1 MSLHYTSKHRLCDST
16 KATRQGWP
24 LKPHF
29 ERKDDLRRRDVHIQL
44 WLNEKEAEAL
54 SRNADRCRLTQS
66 AYLRHLI
73 MGYVPRE
80 APPLDYRAMMQQ
92 IYHVG
97 RSLNQIAAKAHV
109 LNVVD
114 TQRYDESV
122 RMLENAILKIEDA
135 VIVPQKMEKEGLLDD
150 CTAQES

>member
-1 MSLHYTSKHRLCDST
+1 MRLQYTSEHRLCDST
-16 KATRQGWP
+16 KAKEGQCP
-24 LKPHF
+24 CNPNLKGRLIL
-29 ERKDDLRRRDVHIQL
+29 RKRDVHVQL
-44 WLNEKEAEAL
+44 WLNQKEAETL
-54 SRNADRCRLTQS
+54 SLNADRCKLTQS

-73 MGYVPRE
+73 IGYVPRE
-80 APPLDYRAMMQQ
+80 APPPDYHAMMQQ

-97 RSLNQIAAKAHV
+97 RSLNQIATKAHV

-135 VIVPQKMEKEGLLDD
+135 VIVPQKMKKEELLDD

>member
-1 MSLHYTSKHRLCDST
+1 M
-16 KATRQGWP
+16 
-24 LKPHF
+24 
-29 ERKDDLRRRDVHIQL
+29 RKRDVHVQL
-44 WLNEKEAEAL
+44 WLNQKEAEAL
-54 SRNADRCRLTQS
+54 TRNTERCRLTRS

-80 APPLDYRAMMQQ
+80 APPPDYHAMMQQ

-135 VIVPQKMEKEGLLDD
+135 AIVPQ
-150 CTAQES
+150 ESMNIASTVFSIPLAHSLSRPVRGGPFRKPFSI

>member
-1 MSLHYTSKHRLCDST
+1 M
-16 KATRQGWP
+16 
-24 LKPHF
+24 
-29 ERKDDLRRRDVHIQL
+29 RKRDVHVQL
-44 WLNEKEAEAL
+44 WLNQKEAETL
-54 SRNADRCRLTQS
+54 SLNADRCRLTQS

-122 RMLENAILKIEDA
+122 RMLENTILKIEDA
-135 VIVPQKMEKEGLLDD
+135 VIVPQKMEKEELLDD

>member
-1 MSLHYTSKHRLCDST
+1 M
-16 KATRQGWP
+16 
-24 LKPHF
+24 
-29 ERKDDLRRRDVHIQL
+29 RRRDVHIQL

-54 SRNADRCRLTQS
+54 SRNAKKCRLTQS

-80 APPLDYRAMMQQ
+80 APQLDYRAMIQQ

-122 RMLENAILKIEDA
+122 RMLEDTILKIEDA
-135 VIVPQKMEKEGLLDD
+135 VIVPQKMGKEELLED
-150 CTAQES
+150 CTAQEY

>member
-1 MSLHYTSKHRLCDST
+1 V
-16 KATRQGWP
+16 
-24 LKPHF
+24 
-29 ERKDDLRRRDVHIQL
+29 RKRDVHIQL

-54 SRNADRCRLTQS
+54 SRNAKKCRLSQS

-73 MGYVPRE
+73 MGYIPRK
-80 APPLDYRAMMQQ
+80 APPPDYHAMMQQ

>member
-1 MSLHYTSKHRLCDST
+1 M
-16 KATRQGWP
+16 
-24 LKPHF
+24 
-29 ERKDDLRRRDVHIQL
+29 RKRDVHVQL
-44 WLNEKEAEAL
+44 WLNQKEAETL
-54 SRNADRCRLTQS
+54 SQNADRCRLTQS

-109 LNVVD
+109 LNVID
-114 TQRYDESV
+114 AQRYDESIH
-122 RMLENAILKIEDA
+122 MLEKTILKIEDA
-135 VIVPQKMEKEGLLDD
+135 VIIPQEMEMEELLET
-150 CTAQES
+150 CTAQEH

>member
-1 MSLHYTSKHRLCDST
+1 L
-16 KATRQGWP
+16 
-24 LKPHF
+24 
-29 ERKDDLRRRDVHIQL
+29 RKRDVHVQL
-44 WLNEKEAEAL
+44 WLNQREAETL
-54 SRNADRCRLTQS
+54 SHNAERCRLSQS

-97 RSLNQIAAKAHV
+97 RSLNQIATKAHV
-109 LNVVD
+109 LNVID
-114 TQRYDESV
+114 AQRYDESIH
-122 RMLENAILKIEDA
+122 MLEKTILKIEDA
-135 VIVPQKMEKEGLLDD
+135 VIIPQEMEMEELLEN

>member
-1 MSLHYTSKHRLCDST
+1 M
-16 KATRQGWP
+16 
-24 LKPHF
+24 
-29 ERKDDLRRRDVHIQL
+29 RKRDVHVQL
-44 WLNEKEAEAL
+44 WLNQKEAEAL
-54 SRNADRCRLTQS
+54 TRNAERCRLTQS
-66 AYLRHLI
+66 KYLRHLI
-73 MGYVPRE
+73 MGYAPCE
-80 APPLDYRAMMQQ
+80 APPPDYHVMMQQ